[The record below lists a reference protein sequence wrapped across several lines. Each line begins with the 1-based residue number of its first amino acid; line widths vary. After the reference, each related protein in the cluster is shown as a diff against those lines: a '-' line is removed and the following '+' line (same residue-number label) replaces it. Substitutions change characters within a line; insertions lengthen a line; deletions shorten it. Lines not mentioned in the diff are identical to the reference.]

1 MLRYKQGK
9 KIFFKFNFSCKFG
22 KDKIASFNE
31 IMAYSQSNCCAYD
44 VTEKKLFR
52 EFVLRRE

>member
-31 IMAYSQSNCCAYD
+31 IIAYSQSNCCAHD
-44 VTEKKLFR
+44 VTEKITI
-52 EFVLRRE
+52 